1 MQCIDCR
8 LQGVSCP
15 YAFMVVPGGQVPDP
29 CPYRLGKDFIGS
41 FLDAPSLGYA
51 QIIYPEWNSEEIEK
65 ELRRFFNDLVK
76 SLTADSVPLNMKDVK
91 IKVEAQKLM
100 EWVCEKHKSE
110 SATITLTT
118 TSQNGGDGE

>member
-1 MQCIDCR
+1 MQCIDCK

-29 CPYRLGKDFIGS
+29 CPYRLGNDFTRS
-41 FLDAPSLGYA
+41 FLDAPSLGYT
-51 QIIYPEWNSEEIEK
+51 QIIYPEWNTKEVED

-76 SLTADSVPLNMKDVK
+76 FLTADSVPPNMKDIK

-100 EWVCEKHKSE
+100 EWVREKHKSE
-110 SATITLTT
+110 ASTITLTT
-118 TSQNGGDGE
+118 TS